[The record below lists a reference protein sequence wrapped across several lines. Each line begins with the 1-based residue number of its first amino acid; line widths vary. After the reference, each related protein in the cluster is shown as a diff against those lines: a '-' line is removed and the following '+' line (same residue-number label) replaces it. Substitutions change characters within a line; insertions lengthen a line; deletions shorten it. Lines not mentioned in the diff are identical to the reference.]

1 MRIAL
6 ITLTCAAVL
15 ISSAAYS
22 FQEQRSGAAS
32 APAGETPAAS
42 PGPAPTPELGLE
54 NAVPTTPT
62 PAGTEVRI
70 PGLGKLGV
78 LPKMDFGLE
87 LLYGAAEPKQPESQR
102 DPAATPED
110 LTIRGTV
117 KHNF

>member
-6 ITLTCAAVL
+6 LALSCLTILV
-15 ISSAAYS
+15 SSAAYS
-22 FQEQRSGAAS
+22 FQEQSSGA
-32 APAGETPAAS
+32 TPAAPS
-42 PGPAPTPELGLE
+42 AAPQAPAPELGIE
-54 NAVPTTPT
+54 NAAPQAPVPS
-62 PAGTEVRI
+62 GTEVRI

-87 LLYGAAEPKQPESQR
+87 LLYGAAEPKQPEAQG
-102 DPAATPED
+102 DPAAQPED